1 MASEDRPGWRSE
13 PETSSASGGHL
24 APDVGAASPYDPLTS
39 PLTPDAPGTASR
51 TEVIPRSRAEATSR
65 RPTRR
70 RVAVRRTKRT
80 LRHVDP
86 VSILKLSL
94 FFYAVFLVV
103 WLVVVA
109 IIYSILDSMGLFNT
123 IEELAVAFALDWD
136 SQITLFL
143 VERWAFLLGLTFVVV
158 GSLLNVFLAFL
169 YNVAADMV
177 GGIEMTYVERDS

>member
-24 APDVGAASPYDPLTS
+24 APDVAGGSSYDPLTA
-39 PLTPDAPGTASR
+39 PLPSEAAGSAAR
-51 TEVIPRSRAEATSR
+51 TEVIPRSRSESTSR

-70 RVAVRRTKRT
+70 RVAIRRTKRT

-103 WLVVVA
+103 WLGAVA
-109 IIYSILDSMGLFNT
+109 IVYSILDSMGLFDT
-123 IEELAVAFALDWD
+123 IEELAVAFALNWD
-136 SQITLFL
+136 SEITLFL
-143 VERWAFLLGLTFVVV
+143 VERWAFLVGLTIVVL